1 MREKWALKV
10 GSETAILFDSPDKFV
25 DAISSNFMNVGFIH
39 YIFPEALILHIYR
52 DPMDTLFHA
61 STGRCGDP
69 VPDYASSFEGLS
81 SLYKGYRTMM
91 DHWEYVLPGRVTHLK
106 YEDLM
111 RDTPTELRKILDK
124 AGLPWDERVNLTARR
139 RKGPFLR
146 TIGYGERYQTYL
158 NKLRDVLGDKV
169 RYDVK
174 I

>member
-1 MREKWALKV
+1 
-10 GSETAILFDSPDKFV
+10 
-25 DAISSNFMNVGFIH
+25 
-39 YIFPEALILHIYR
+39 
-52 DPMDTLFHA
+52 
-61 STGRCGDP
+61 
-69 VPDYASSFEGLS
+69 
-81 SLYKGYRTMM
+81 MM